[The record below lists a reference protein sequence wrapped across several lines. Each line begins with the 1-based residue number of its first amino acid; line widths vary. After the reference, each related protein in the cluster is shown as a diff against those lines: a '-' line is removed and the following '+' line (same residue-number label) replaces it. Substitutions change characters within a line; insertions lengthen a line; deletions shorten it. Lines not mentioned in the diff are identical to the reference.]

1 TSEPPTANI
10 KPTPVAAAPSK
21 PSPIAGSK
29 STPRASIRPMITPA
43 PVTTPT
49 PTATVMP
56 TTQVETQEGMSEGP
70 MEHVTVYGST
80 SGSVRSTS
88 PNIQTTQP
96 ILSLQQSQATAFV
109 QPTQQQ
115 TTQEPATTIMEAVHS
130 SQMERPSTS
139 TA

>member
-1 TSEPPTANI
+1 
-10 KPTPVAAAPSK
+10 
-21 PSPIAGSK
+21 
-29 STPRASIRPMITPA
+29 
-43 PVTTPT
+43 
-49 PTATVMP
+49 
-56 TTQVETQEGMSEGP
+56 
-70 MEHVTVYGST
+70 MEHVTVFGST

-115 TTQEPATTIMEAVHS
+115 TSQEPTTTIMEAVHS

-139 TA
+139 TAVFGTGTKNHEEIVTIYTHTCLQSYMFLVFLDLFISIENNIESSYFLASLRNNVN